1 MQHSKSQTS
10 SFGGTRALFPPPK
23 NQLFYLD
30 FSPPPGKSVMARV
43 GGGGG
48 GGNSSHKTPFA
59 YLANGHKSASIRTRE
74 NSTEFQV
81 ATTLF
86 RKFLGNIGKQSLLL
100 VVDASIW
107 SYSSNK
113 IYLLCKYRYS
123 GCGNLSSSWI
133 LDSTSKYFYKRK
145 ERDGQFRY
153 DISWTLYFLACNK
166 LLWIIFYFK
175 KAIKFN
181 DFSWRS
187 LVVVFLSI

>member
-1 MQHSKSQTS
+1 MCGTQTLRS
-10 SFGGTRALFPPPK
+10 VARAHCFPPPPKKNEKK

-86 RKFLGNIGKQSLLL
+86 YNFLGIFEKQFLFL
-100 VVDASIW
+100 VVGTSIW

-113 IYLLCKYRYS
+113 IYLLWKYRYS
-123 GCGNLSSSWI
+123 GCEISLI
-133 LDSTSKYFYKRK
+133 ELKFSTQPQKKIYRREE
-145 ERDGQFRY
+145 ERQ
-153 DISWTLYFLACNK
+153 K
-166 LLWIIFYFK
+166 
-175 KAIKFN
+175 
-181 DFSWRS
+181 
-187 LVVVFLSI
+187 